1 MATTRDVKVGFFVLL
16 GLVVTGIVIF
26 MIGDERRMFQS
37 KLEYQAVFHNVQGLK
52 RGAPVRMGGV
62 DVGTVSRVGYG
73 TNANDANL
81 YVHFDVVE
89 SDARRLRADSVASIE
104 DKGLLGDKMIVIAPG
119 SPDKAQIPA
128 GGTVPSKEGQDMSAM
143 ISKVT
148 KIGNS
153 AERVMGNLEKTTDTL
168 ADKDFNDNVRSSA
181 HSLSNVLDT
190 LDKGDGYIPRLLRD
204 QKEADKLSHAVSNL
218 DHATAELDRTL
229 ANVNSIVARV
239 QQGPGFAHEIV
250 YGESGSKTLEHFGDA
265 AEELAVTLRGV
276 RQGNGVARSLIY
288 GDDNSQQI
296 MGNLNAASRDLR
308 AIVSDAR
315 AGKGTIG
322 ALLVDPSV
330 YEDIKVL
337 LGNVQRNQVLRSLVR
352 YSIKR
357 DEKEGG
363 GADVKDAPPPSGGAS
378 TTAAASAATP

>member
-1 MATTRDVKVGFFVLL
+1 MATSRDVKVGIFVLL
-16 GLVVTGIVIF
+16 GLVVMGVVIF

-37 KLEYQAVFHNVQGLK
+37 KTDFQAVFKNVQGLK

-62 DVGTVSRVGYG
+62 DVGTVGSVSYG
-73 TNANDANL
+73 TDARDTRL

-89 SDARRLRADSVASIE
+89 DDARRLREDSVATIE
-104 DKGLLGDKMIVIAPG
+104 DKGLLGDKMIVITVG
-119 SPDKAQIPA
+119 SPDKPRIPV
-128 GGTVPSKEGQDMSAM
+128 GGTVPTKESEDMSAM

-153 AERVMGNLEKTTDTL
+153 AEKVMSNLEKSTDTL
-168 ADKDFNDNVRSSA
+168 ANKDFNQDVRSTA

-204 QKEADKLSHAVSNL
+204 DKEADRLSHAIANL

-229 ANVNSIVARV
+229 SNVNSIVARV
-239 QQGPGFAHEIV
+239 QKGPGFAHDVV
-250 YGESGSKTLEHFGDA
+250 YGDNGTKTMDHFGDA
-265 AEELAVTLRGV
+265 AEELAVTLRGI
-276 RQGNGVARSLIY
+276 RQGNGVAKSLIY
-288 GDDNSQQI
+288 GDDKSQQL
-296 MGNLNAASRDLR
+296 MGNLNAASRDAR
-308 AIVSDAR
+308 AIMADVR

-357 DEKEGG
+357 DENA
-363 GADVKDAPPPSGGAS
+363 GAPEVKDTAPPTTGG
-378 TTAAASAATP
+378 SAAGSLSTGAQ